1 MGRLD
6 LGRQRKGHRCKP
18 PPLLLSVLCSAATQ
32 LLELVP
38 ANQAGLVTTAMSPA
52 PPATMATVA
61 SYPAPARTV
70 LTATASLGAALVLQ
84 VSW

>member
-1 MGRLD
+1 LLLLLWAKEGTQL
-6 LGRQRKGHRCKP
+6 QAC
-18 PPLLLSVLCSAATQ
+18 PLLPSVLYSAAIQ

-38 ANQAGLVTTAMSPA
+38 ANQAGLATTAMSPA

-70 LTATASLGAALVLQ
+70 LTATVSPGAALVLQ
-84 VSW
+84 ASW